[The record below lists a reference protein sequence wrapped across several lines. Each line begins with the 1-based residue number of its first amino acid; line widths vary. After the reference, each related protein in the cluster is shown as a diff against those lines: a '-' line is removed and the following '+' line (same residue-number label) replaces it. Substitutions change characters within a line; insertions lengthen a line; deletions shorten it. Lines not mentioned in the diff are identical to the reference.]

1 MRKYSLGRLVLL
13 GIIASVMRHRRP
25 RRRGSAMRHLV
36 VALGCALAA
45 LAAGAQDQ
53 PYFVANCFTCHGTDG
68 RSSGA
73 IPALAG
79 MNKDYFVEQIRLFK
93 SGARQATVMAQLAKG
108 YSDEEMAI
116 AAEFFAKQKK

>member
-1 MRKYSLGRLVLL
+1 MRR
-13 GIIASVMRHRRP
+13 I
-25 RRRGSAMRHLV
+25 V
-36 VALGCALAA
+36 VALGCALTA
-45 LAAGAQDQ
+45 LTAGAQDK

-93 SGARQATVMAQLAKG
+93 TGARQATVMAQLAKG
-108 YSDEEMAI
+108 YTDEEI
-116 AAEFFAKQKK
+116 VVAAEYFARQKK